1 MMCFVRSTLLLLV
14 WLSLV
19 GCGGNT
25 QIIQYQAPAES
36 AGDWYPIPADAPD
49 FAVLAAPVIPRL
61 VAPTA
66 VNEPA
71 ALAGSLLVSKMTDSL
86 GNSSLRFNRE
96 TSTTWELVD
105 TALSEL
111 GFANLDKDRSKYR
124 FVMPA
129 SDQKKGPIAK
139 IFANKKDE
147 LFLLLIPQGTET
159 LVVVEGVGDE
169 IPDLSQSEAILSKLY
184 AHFQNPG

>member
-1 MMCFVRSTLLLLV
+1 MRFLRSTLLLLV
-14 WLSLV
+14 WLSLA
-19 GCGGNT
+19 GCVGNT
-25 QIIQYQAPAES
+25 QIIQYQAPDTS
-36 AGDWYPIPADAPD
+36 TGDWYPIPADAPD
-49 FAVLAAPVIPRL
+49 SAILEAPVIPRL

-66 VNEPA
+66 LNEPVA
-71 ALAGSLLVSKMTDSL
+71 EAGSLLVSKMTDSL

-111 GFANLDKDRSKYR
+111 GYDNLDKDRSQYR

-129 SDQKKGPIAK
+129 SDQKLGPIAK
-139 IFANKKDE
+139 IFSSKKDE

-169 IPDLSQSEAILSKLY
+169 IPDLTQSEAILSKLH
-184 AHFQNPG
+184 AHFQTPG